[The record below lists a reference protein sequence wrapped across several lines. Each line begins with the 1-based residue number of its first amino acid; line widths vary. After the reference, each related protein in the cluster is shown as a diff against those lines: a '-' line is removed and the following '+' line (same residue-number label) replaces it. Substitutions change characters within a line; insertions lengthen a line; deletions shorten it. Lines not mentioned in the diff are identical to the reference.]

1 MQLSSVGQPPREVDD
16 LQTDYRMGQKSGP
29 QTHSHNSIEPEPIK
43 KFSGRFFG
51 KFLVILISK
60 IPSHF
65 AHVATLPCETL
76 VSEKQATN
84 DKLQGNISS
93 SSSSFIRS

>member
-29 QTHSHNSIEPEPIK
+29 QTRSHNSVEPEPIK
-43 KFSGRFFG
+43 KFAGRFFG
-51 KFLVILISK
+51 KFLVILIFK
-60 IPSHF
+60 MPSHF
-65 AHVATLPCETL
+65 AHVATLPCERL

-84 DKLQGNISS
+84 DKLQGNVATYLSS
-93 SSSSFIRS
+93 